1 MYEFWCDYIKP
12 KYQNKAN
19 LCHMNTD
26 RFIRNKKIEDVY
38 KDIANHVRF
47 GTSNYEVD
55 RPLTNR

>member
-1 MYEFWCDYIKP
+1 
-12 KYQNKAN
+12 
-19 LCHMNTD
+19 MNTD